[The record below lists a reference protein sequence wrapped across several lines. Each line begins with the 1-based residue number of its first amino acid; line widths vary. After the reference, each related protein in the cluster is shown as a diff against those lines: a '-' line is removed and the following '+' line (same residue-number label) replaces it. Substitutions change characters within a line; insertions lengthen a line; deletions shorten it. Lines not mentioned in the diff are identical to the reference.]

1 MAWDGKHQEATGLES
16 MVPLTIATAQLKGF
30 GVDHTVAGYIVPEWH
45 RDR

>member
-1 MAWDGKHQEATGLES
+1 MYGMEKHQEATGLES

-30 GVDHTVAGYIVPEWH
+30 GVDHTVAGYCVPKWL